1 MLGVRGC
8 HSISWRPC
16 SRSSSNPPDAPG
28 QSQAQSTPT
37 DVGCPTKSNQRQSS
51 PTPRMS
57 GQLSYIKEWTAPR
70 APVPSPAFRVVLH
83 HELRCRGPHFRQW
96 TIFPPGGRGRICPS
110 PSHPTH
116 HPTPMRNA
124 GEEKAPSSH
133 PAHPPRRAQRRKSKC
148 LGTGPREEGM

>member
-1 MLGVRGC
+1 MSGPRSQFAVAEDLLGVRGC

-96 TIFPPGGRGRICPS
+96 TIFPPGGEGPNMPLPFPPNPPPNTNAQCRGGKGALLPPGPS
-110 PSHPTH
+110 PP
-116 HPTPMRNA
+116 A
-124 GEEKAPSSH
+124 CAKA
-133 PAHPPRRAQRRKSKC
+133 
-148 LGTGPREEGM
+148 